1 MLNNLNEM
9 LNLIWLFNPNFAFQ
23 SCRTPPDCNYTFLY
37 LSIMGTPCYMLI
49 YNYLRLSETLPHEF
63 FTYHY
68 QLLISES
75 RKLPT
80 LYIPRASAVNYRL
93 PEFNNLGILLISSQ
107 DEQAILYHEGYSIL
121 YEFPYHKNSG

>member
-1 MLNNLNEM
+1 M

-63 FTYHY
+63 FTNFATRLKDLSNQKCAGVFYWEPEDY
-68 QLLISES
+68 KGWNGGYTKGAFTNDGYPNNALIAFF
-75 RKLPT
+75 K
-80 LYIPRASAVNYRL
+80 I
-93 PEFNNLGILLISSQ
+93 
-107 DEQAILYHEGYSIL
+107 
-121 YEFPYHKNSG
+121 